1 MEHLH
6 LTTDLISKVDEV
18 EFLYTQDRM
27 DVIRDFRKEPGCVQ
41 YIERENLRGVM
52 FPSLPNPFFNRILL
66 SGAVSPDVLG
76 EVLDAYQA
84 MGAPLNLEISPGA
97 VNEEMA
103 KLLQARGFAHT
114 KFLPVFLKPVHEM
127 TTQRSDSL
135 VVKQVSSLN
144 ELKHFQELYVTGWKL
159 NPNIAPALKAYI
171 AGWNKFPD
179 WRLYIAC
186 LGEQPIG
193 CAVLYMKNSIDYL
206 ADATT
211 PEEFRGKGAQT
222 ALLLSRFKEAK
233 KLGADVIFSRADF
246 ASISQR
252 NLLEKARS
260 SYLLRESFL
269 DEAMKPDGD
278 AGSLG
283 RRKRKGE
290 SRLES

>member
-27 DVIRDFRKEPGCVQ
+27 NAIRDFRKEPGCVQ
-41 YIERENLRGVM
+41 YIRRENLRGAM
-52 FPSLPNPFFNRILL
+52 FPGLPNPFFNRILL
-66 SGAVSPDVLG
+66 SGIVSPDILG

-84 MGAPLNLEISPGA
+84 KGASLDVEISPGA
-97 VNEEMA
+97 LNEKMA
-103 KLLQARGFAHT
+103 KLLQARGFVHT
-114 KFLPVFLKPVHEM
+114 KFLPVFLKPVHELR
-127 TTQRSDSL
+127 TQRSDSL
-135 VVKQVSSLN
+135 VVKQVSSLD

-159 NPNIAPALKAYI
+159 DPNFAPTLKTYI

-193 CAVLYMKNSIDYL
+193 CAVLYTKNSIAYL

-233 KLGADVIFSRADF
+233 GLGADLMFSRADF
-246 ASISQR
+246 GSISQR
-252 NLLEKARS
+252 NMEKQGLRVSYARAFWTK
-260 SYLLRESFL
+260 L
-269 DEAMKPDGD
+269 
-278 AGSLG
+278 
-283 RRKRKGE
+283 
-290 SRLES
+290 